1 MQNVALLLEKKQS
14 RTGIYADV
22 QVLFKRSLYQ
32 EGILLQKLKVRAL
45 TVRRRYITCYNFL
58 SDNKA

>member
-1 MQNVALLLEKKQS
+1 MQNIALLLEKKQS
-14 RTGIYADV
+14 RSGIYADA

-32 EGILLQKLKVRAL
+32 GGILLKKLKVRAL
-45 TVRRRYITCYNFL
+45 TVRRRYITCYNLF